1 MKLQVNPDIK
11 SVAEPPRRIPY
22 HLKDRVNEKIGEML
36 SSDVIEEHPNGE
48 SAPWVS
54 NNVIAPKDDGD
65 IRVTLDANNL
75 NKAVQASNFPIPRQE
90 DIKAKLAGAQFFSK
104 LDLRSAFSFWQ
115 LEIASE
121 SRHYTVFHANGKL
134 YRYKRLVMGIKSA
147 QGELNAALQPLFS
160 HRPQVHIIHDDLVI
174 ATVTQDEHEEVVRTV
189 MDILAEAGLTLN
201 PTKCVFGQ
209 SEIRFWGMIVGADG
223 IRPDPEKVEALN
235 HVTRPRKMM
244 G

>member
-1 MKLQVNPDIK
+1 M
-11 SVAEPPRRIPY
+11 AEPPWRIPY
-22 HLKDRVNEKIGEML
+22 HLKDRLNEKIGEIL

-160 HRPQVHIIHDDLVI
+160 HRPQVHIIHDDLCYC
-174 ATVTQDEHEEVVRTV
+174 
-189 MDILAEAGLTLN
+189 N
-201 PTKCVFGQ
+201 
-209 SEIRFWGMIVGADG
+209 SY
-223 IRPDPEKVEALN
+223 
-235 HVTRPRKMM
+235 PRRA
-244 G
+244 